1 MQGDAVH
8 KAATILG
15 SARLDR
21 RPVHPL
27 PDDCRPA
34 SLPEAY
40 DIQAALHA
48 LRGQATGDKL
58 AGYKIGCTTP
68 VMQQLVG
75 VDAPAYGGVFAADVH
90 AKAAAYRL
98 GDFQMP
104 GIECEIAVRLGSD
117 LDPAA
122 APFDRHSAAAAIEA
136 CMAAMEV
143 VDNRYGDFKAI
154 GAPTLV
160 ADDFFHDSCVIGEAV
175 TDWHGL
181 DFERLRGRTLID
193 GAEVGTGLGADVMG
207 HPFEAVAWLANAL
220 ADRGRGLEAGQIILT
235 GSVVATQW
243 IDKAP
248 TETVTIIEGLGLVSA
263 SFG

>member
-154 GAPTLV
+154 GAPAVV
-160 ADDFFHDSCVIGEAV
+160 ADDFFHDSCVIGEAAAASGPIAASENENPGEE
-175 TDWHGL
+175 D
-181 DFERLRGRTLID
+181 E
-193 GAEVGTGLGADVMG
+193 E
-207 HPFEAVAWLANAL
+207 
-220 ADRGRGLEAGQIILT
+220 DRGRQQQQQRRHPPSSEGDDFATYPCTRQDAG
-235 GSVVATQW
+235 
-243 IDKAP
+243 
-248 TETVTIIEGLGLVSA
+248 
-263 SFG
+263 